1 MAQQQSSHSAENRPS
16 WAFLQLVL
24 PKTER
29 KMLKHLQKEKKK
41 HKARV
46 LFPHG
51 YIFLILLKHQI
62 SRTIISK
69 S

>member
-29 KMLKHLQKEKKK
+29 KILKHLQKEKKNTK
-41 HKARV
+41 QEFCS
-46 LFPHG
+46 LTDIYF
-51 YIFLILLKHQI
+51 
-62 SRTIISK
+62 
-69 S
+69 